1 MKYLISKSEMPNLN
15 RNNPKQNKIA
25 VVAKKYH
32 LLFSF
37 LTSVFFMWG
46 FSLTLM
52 DVLNKHFQTV
62 LNISKSRSSL
72 IQLSTFGAYA
82 IAALPVGLFM
92 KKFGYKPGIYLGLF
106 LFAVGA
112 FLFVPAANGAS
123 FNLFRIAIFVLACGM
138 ATLETVAHPFIAT
151 LGNQQTSDIRIN
163 FAQSFNG
170 FGGVIGPIV
179 GSYFLLNSERQH
191 VNDLAAVRQLYIM
204 IGCFIC
210 LIAFIFYF
218 IPGLKST
225 PYQHTELSVNADK
238 PHLGKTK
245 ELFRKKHF
253 VFSIIA
259 QFFNVA
265 AQAGT
270 WAYFLNYGH
279 EVMHFTDERSGYF
292 FSFSIVLL
300 VLGRFLGTFLMRYIA
315 PYKLLAVFSFCNIL
329 MCILVAQ
336 GFGWVSFMALIF
348 INFFFSIMYPTIFS
362 LGLKD
367 LGKQTEQASS
377 FIVLGFIGGAIFPPL
392 MGIIANEDT
401 AAAYYLP
408 IICYIVILIFGIK
421 YPGLNKS
428 FNNTFSQK

>member
-1 MKYLISKSEMPNLN
+1 MANQN
-15 RNNPKQNKIA
+15 REDIREHKIP
-25 VVAKKYH
+25 VVEKKYH
-32 LLFSF
+32 LLFGF
-37 LTSVFFMWG
+37 LTSIFFIWG
-46 FSLTLM
+46 FSLTMM

-62 LNISKSRSSL
+62 LNISKSRSSM

-82 IAALPVGLFM
+82 IAALPVGFFM
-92 KKFGYKPGIYLGLF
+92 KKFGYKPGIFLGLF
-106 LFAVGA
+106 LFAAGA
-112 FLFVPAANGAS
+112 FLFIPAANGVS

-138 ATLETVAHPFIAT
+138 ATLETVAHPFIAS

-170 FGGVIGPIV
+170 FGGVIGPII

-191 VNDLAAVRQLYIM
+191 LNDLVAVRQLYII

-210 LIAFIFYF
+210 LIAFVFFLIAV
-218 IPGLKST
+218 PKSVLHQN
-225 PYQHTELSVNADK
+225 PEASVDTRSSGFGTIKA
-238 PHLGKTK
+238 
-245 ELFRKKHF
+245 LFQKKHF
-253 VFSIIA
+253 LFSILA

-279 EVMHFTDERSGYF
+279 EVMNFTDERSGYF

-315 PYKLLAVFSFCNIL
+315 PYKLLAFFSFCNIL

-336 GFGWVSFMALIF
+336 GFGWVSFTALIL

-377 FIVLGFIGGAIFPPL
+377 FIVLGFIGGAVFPPL
-392 MGIIANEDT
+392 MGFIANKDT
-401 AAAYYLP
+401 AMAYYLP
-408 IICYIVILIFGIK
+408 IICYIVIMIFGIK
-421 YPGLNKS
+421 YPSLNKS
-428 FNNTFSQK
+428 FKNTFSQK